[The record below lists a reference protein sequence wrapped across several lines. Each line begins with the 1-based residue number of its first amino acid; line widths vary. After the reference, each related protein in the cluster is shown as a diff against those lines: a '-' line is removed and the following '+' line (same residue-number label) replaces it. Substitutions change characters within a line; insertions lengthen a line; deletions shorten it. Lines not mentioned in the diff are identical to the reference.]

1 MAGAKETPR
10 QKMIGMMYL
19 VLTALLA
26 LQVSSAIIDKFDFL
40 NKTLEQSVQRATTE
54 NNTTL
59 EAIKGG
65 AKTQKN
71 AALIGKANEVQAK
84 TAEVVTYL
92 EGLKKELIEKTGG
105 TKVDEGATLY
115 VNPNGEA
122 DVESVMIGGNKNGKG
137 YDLKAKLNDYTSYLN
152 GLGDQLT
159 KVDNR
164 ISFKFDP
171 LALEPK
177 EMPSVKDNPVQNI
190 KDFAEFNF
198 GQTPMV
204 AALATISQKQ
214 SEVKRYEAAVLKSIN
229 DVIGGQVIVADK
241 FVAMASPSAK
251 TVAEGADY
259 EAQMF
264 VASFSSAITPTMV
277 ANGSPVPVE
286 QGMGKVKFRATG
298 GGYDKNGQVK
308 KTWTGTIR
316 VPKPGGGDTTFTFTE
331 EYTVVKPVIK
341 VESKALKALYLRCA
355 NDLIVSVPALGAS
368 YKPSFS
374 GSGGA
379 IIPGQNG
386 EVRIVPT
393 GTQVELVVSNNG
405 SRIGSETF
413 SVKGIPT
420 PTLRF
425 LGGTGAE
432 LNDRDGVSPNQANR
446 ITVRAEPDE
455 NFKETNPL
463 DARYKVTEFEVTLA
477 RGRNVIGSPKRI
489 TGTDNASIADL
500 MAQAKPGDRIRID
513 VRQVSRMNY
522 KGEIEPVK
530 MKGSTIRNIPLN

>member
-26 LQVSSAIIDKFDFL
+26 LQVSSAIIDKFKFL
-40 NKTLEQSVQRATTE
+40 NDSLELSNTKATTD
-54 NNTTL
+54 NQAIL
-59 EAIKGG
+59 AAIKGADNTQRNKG
-65 AKTQKN
+65 FMDKAEQIKQETAKTM
-71 AALIGKANEVQAK
+71 
-84 TAEVVTYL
+84 TYL

-105 TKVDEGATLY
+105 IDPESGNFK
-115 VNPNGEA
+115 NPNAEA
-122 DVESVMIGGNKNGKG
+122 DVEALMIGGNKNGKG
-137 YDLKAKLNDYTSYLN
+137 YEMRTELNKFTDYLSQTSVQLNKLDERI
-152 GLGDQLT
+152 
-159 KVDNR
+159 KVK
-164 ISFKFDP
+164 IEP
-171 LALEPK
+171 LAVEPK
-177 EMPSVKDNPVQNI
+177 DIPSVKRDPVQSA

-198 GQTPMV
+198 GQTPLV

-214 SEVKRYEAAVLKSIN
+214 SEIARYETALLESISKI
-229 DVIGGQVIVADK
+229 VEGQIIVADQ
-241 FVAMASPSAK
+241 FMAIASPNSSV
-251 TVAEGADY
+251 VAEGADY
-259 EAQMF
+259 EAKMF
-264 VASFSSAITPTMV
+264 VASFSSSTKPTMI
-277 ANGSPVPVE
+277 AAGNPIPVDAS
-286 QGMGKVKFRATG
+286 GMGTVKFRATPG
-298 GGYDKNGQVK
+298 AYDKNGQAK
-308 KTWTGTIR
+308 KVWEGQIK
-316 VPKPGGGDTTFTFTE
+316 VPMPGGRDTVFTVKQ

-374 GSGGA
+374 GSGAA

-413 SVKGIPT
+413 SVKGIPS

-425 LGGTGAE
+425 LGGTGSE

-446 ITVRAEPDE
+446 ITVKAEPDE
-455 NFKETNPL
+455 SFKETNPL

-477 RGRNVIGSPKRI
+477 RGRNVVGSPKKI